1 LRKRSFLFIL
11 SLIAFS
17 VCIAQVS
24 AQIILIVYSL
34 SISVDPTTATVGEAM
49 TISGR
54 LRNRLLIGYPG
65 VPDQTVSIETRVEGE
80 EAWTNVGEDVTDSEG
95 FYLFTWTPSIEGD
108 YEVRAAFGNAKSD
121 VIMVTVNPAP
131 LPIELIIGVAAAVV
145 AVVVVVIV
153 YLKRRPKKLKPAAL
167 RIAAEPETIF
177 ADGKSTSNL
186 TIELLDQDGNPLATE
201 EDREVSLYATEGH
214 IVKQVTI
221 PNGKTSVS
229 TTLTSSTSI
238 GTVVI
243 TADSGRLVGDRTE
256 VTLKEKKRY
265 CMHCGERMP
274 MEATSCPR
282 CGNAPPSGVDTKVCS
297 NCGEVIPIVAKYC
310 SECGASQPT

>member
-1 LRKRSFLFIL
+1 MRKRSFLFIL
-11 SLIAFS
+11 PLIALS

-24 AQIILIVYSL
+24 AQVIFLPYSL
-34 SISVDPTTATVGEAM
+34 SISLDPTTVTVGEAV

-54 LRNRLLIGYPG
+54 LRNKLLIGSPG

-80 EAWTNVGEDVTDSEG
+80 EAWTTVGEDVTDSEG

-108 YEVRAAFGNAKSD
+108 YEVRAAFGNTRSD
-121 VIMVTVNPAP
+121 VMVVTVNPAP
-131 LPIELIIGVAAAVV
+131 LPMELIIGAAAAVV
-145 AVVVVVIV
+145 VVVVVVIV

-167 RIAAEPETIF
+167 RIVAEPETIF

-186 TIELLDQDGNPLATE
+186 SIELLDQDGNPLVTE

-221 PNGKTSVS
+221 PKGKTSVG
-229 TTLTSSTSI
+229 TTLTSSASI

-243 TADSGRLVGDRTE
+243 TADSGRLAGGRTE
-256 VTLKEKKRY
+256 VTFKEKKRY

-274 MEATSCPR
+274 IEARSCPR

-310 SECGASQPT
+310 GECGASQPT

>member
-1 LRKRSFLFIL
+1 MRKRSFLFVL

-17 VCIAQVS
+17 VCVAQVS
-24 AQIILIVYSL
+24 AQIVILGYAL
-34 SISVDPTTATVGEAM
+34 SISVDNTTVTVGEVV
-49 TISGR
+49 TIMGR
-54 LRNRLLIGYPG
+54 LTHILLSPPG
-65 VPDQTVSIETRVEGE
+65 VPDKTVSIEVRLEGE
-80 EAWTNVGEDVTDSEG
+80 AAWMKVGEDVTDSNG
-95 FYLFTWTPSIEGD
+95 FYSFTWTPSRDGD
-108 YEVRAAFGNAKSD
+108 YAVRVAFGDTKSS
-121 VIMVTVNPAP
+121 VITVTVNPAAFP
-131 LPIELIIGVAAAVV
+131 LEIIIGVAAAVV

-167 RIAAEPETIF
+167 RIVAEPETIF

-186 TIELLDQDGNPLATE
+186 AIELLDQDGNPLATD

-214 IVKQVTI
+214 IVNQVAM
-221 PNGKTSVS
+221 PKGRTSVS

-243 TADSGRLVGDRTE
+243 TAESGRLAGDRIE
-256 VTLKEKKRY
+256 VTFKEKKRY

-274 MEATSCPR
+274 MEARSCPR

-297 NCGEVIPIVAKYC
+297 NCGEVVPIVAKYC
-310 SECGASQPT
+310 SACGASQPT